1 MEYSHIWNA
10 VLGDRDVA
18 LKIGPLAGQAHGAVL
33 IQEGET
39 VLLATAVV
47 SDKPR
52 EGVDFMPLM
61 VDYEEKFYA
70 AGKING
76 SRFIKREGKP
86 SESAILTSRLID
98 RAIRPLFPKSFR
110 RDIQVIV
117 TVLSIDEDNDPDTL
131 AITAASAALM
141 KAETAPF
148 QGPVGAV
155 RIGRIDGQLIVN
167 PKRADMARSDLD
179 LVVAGTSERV
189 MMIEAGANEVP
200 DETMYEAIEL
210 AQRELQ
216 SMISLQQEL
225 ASDKDIQITVEEEA
239 ADAAYEL
246 VKRHLGPAIEAVAD
260 QIIRGERQAAYD
272 EIKERA
278 LVELEGQMKQ
288 SEILA
293 GVEKV
298 YFKRLRA
305 NVLEQDK
312 RPDGRGITE
321 IRPIWVDTGLLP
333 RTHGSAVFT
342 RGESQALS
350 VVTLASPGAKQLIDT
365 MDTDAQ
371 KRYMHH
377 YNFPPFSTGE
387 VSPLRGVGRR
397 EIGHGAL
404 AERALEPMIPDEEAF
419 PYTIRVVSE
428 ILSSNGS
435 TSMAATCGS
444 TMSLMDAG
452 VPLKKPVS
460 GIAMGLMTNHDAS
473 EFKVLSDLQG
483 LEDFCGDMDFK
494 ITGTVDG
501 ITAVQM
507 DTKIKGLTMAI
518 VRQTITQAREGRIQI
533 MNTMLAHL
541 AEPRAELSKYAPRIV
556 SVKIN
561 PEKIGELIGP
571 GGKMIN
577 KIIDSCGG
585 KEITNID
592 IDDSGLVMITSS
604 DPEMSQKAVAAVE
617 GIGKD
622 VQIGEE
628 FDGEFVG
635 IVNNR
640 DTGKE
645 IGALVEISPTKTGM
659 VHISEISWNHIA
671 KIGDVLTIGQKVRVK
686 VLDVDPARGKIG
698 LSIRALEPKPEG
710 YVERPREERPRDD
723 RRGGRPP
730 FRGPRRDFR

>member
-1 MEYSHIWNA
+1 MEYSHIWKA
-10 VLGDRDVA
+10 VLGDRDVE
-18 LKIGPLAGQAHGAVL
+18 LKVGPLAQQAHGAVL

-52 EGVDFMPLM
+52 DGVDFMPLM

-76 SRFIKREGKP
+76 SRYIKREGRP
-86 SESAILTSRLID
+86 SDGAVLTSRLID

-110 RDIQVIV
+110 RDVQVIV

-131 AITAASAALM
+131 AITAASAALI

-155 RIGRIDGQLIVN
+155 RIGRIDNQLIVN
-167 PKRADMARSDLD
+167 PKRSDMDKSDLD

-200 DETMYEAIEL
+200 DDVLYEAIEL

-216 SMISLQQEL
+216 SVVKAQEEL
-225 ASDKDIQITVEEEA
+225 AASKEIHVTVEEEA

-246 VKRHLGPAIEAVAD
+246 VKSHLGSEINNVAD
-260 QIIRGERQAAYD
+260 QIIRGERQAAFD
-272 EIKERA
+272 ALKEKA

-288 SEILA
+288 NEILA
-293 GVEKV
+293 GLEKV

-305 NVLEQDK
+305 NILENDK
-312 RPDGRGITE
+312 RPDGRAITE
-321 IRPIWVDTGLLP
+321 IRQIWCDSSLLP

-342 RGESQALS
+342 RGESQSLS
-350 VVTLASPGAKQLIDT
+350 IVTLASPGAKQMIDT
-365 MDTDAQ
+365 MDQDGE

-377 YNFPPFSTGE
+377 YNFPPYSTGE
-387 VSPLRGVGRR
+387 TSPLRGAGRR

-404 AERALEPMIPDEEAF
+404 AERALMPMIPDEESF

-444 TMSLMDAG
+444 TLSLMDAG

-460 GIAMGLMTNHDAS
+460 GIAMGLITNHDAS
-473 EFKVLSDLQG
+473 EYKVLSDLQG

-494 ITGTVDG
+494 IAGTADG

-507 DTKIKGLTMAI
+507 DTKIKGLTMEI
-518 VRQTITQAREGRIQI
+518 IRQTVTQAKEGRAQI
-533 MNTMLAHL
+533 LAKMLEHL
-541 AEPRAELSKYAPRIV
+541 PEPRADLSKYAPRIV

-585 KEITNID
+585 KEVTNID
-592 IDDSGLVMITSS
+592 IEDTGLVMITSN
-604 DPEMSQKAVAAVE
+604 DPEMAQKAIAAVE

-628 FDGEFVG
+628 FDGEVVG
-635 IVNNR
+635 VVNNR

-671 KIGDVLTIGQKVRVK
+671 KIADALTIGQKVRVK

-710 YVERPREERPRDD
+710 YVERPREERPRGFGD
-723 RRGGRPP
+723 RPP
-730 FRGPRRDFR
+730 FRGGPRRDNRR